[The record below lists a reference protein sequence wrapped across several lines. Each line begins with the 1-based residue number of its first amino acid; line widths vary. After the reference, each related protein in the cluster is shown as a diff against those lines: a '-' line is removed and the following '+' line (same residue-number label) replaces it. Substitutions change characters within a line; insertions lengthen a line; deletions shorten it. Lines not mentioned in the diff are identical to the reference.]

1 MVPGC
6 VTGLLYGS
14 HMDLYLDCNATTPPD
29 PAVVEAMLPYLTDRF
44 GNAASAH
51 PRGRAAAFAVER
63 ARDRVADLLGV
74 ASRRIVWTSGATEA
88 INTALKGLAETR
100 APGRG
105 RLLVGATEHKAVLDT
120 AEWLSWRR
128 GVRVD
133 VVPVDVHGRV
143 DLDALGVL
151 LGPDVFAVAVMGANN
166 ETGVVN
172 PVGDVRSLA
181 AASGASYVCDATQM
195 PGKVACALSEVD
207 YVAVSAH
214 KVYGPQGV
222 GALVI
227 PPAHQGIDALVHGG
241 GHERGLRSGT
251 LNLAGVVGFGVA
263 AELAVAQLDV
273 DRRRLAGLRDR
284 LVGQLGQE
292 IGGVSVHGAAVAR
305 LPNTAS
311 VRLAGVD
318 ADALIVGVP
327 EVAFSSGSACT
338 SAVPTPSHVL
348 TAMGLSDAEA
358 SETVRLSLGR
368 STSEADVDAA
378 VGYIAAAAARLR
390 ELNGAA

>member
-1 MVPGC
+1 VVPLC
-6 VTGLLYGS
+6 VAELPYGS
-14 HMDLYLDCNATTPPD
+14 GMDIYLDHNATTPPD
-29 PAVVEAMLPYLTDRF
+29 PAVVDAMLPHLRERF

-51 PRGRAAAFAVER
+51 PRGRAASAAVER
-63 ARDRVADLLGV
+63 ARAAVAGLLGV
-74 ASRRIVWTSGATEA
+74 VPQRIVWTSGATEA
-88 INTALKGLAETR
+88 VNTALKGLAETR
-100 APGRG
+100 GSDRS

-128 GVRVD
+128 GVQVD
-133 VVPVDVHGRV
+133 VVPVDDDGRV

-166 ETGVVN
+166 ETGVLN
-172 PVGDVRSLA
+172 PVGDLQALA
-181 AASGASYVCDATQM
+181 AAAGATYVCDATQL
-195 PGKVACALSEVD
+195 PGKVACDLFGVD

-214 KVYGPQGV
+214 KVYGPQGL

-227 PPAHQGIDALVHGG
+227 PPSRQGIDALVHGG

-251 LNLAGVVGFGVA
+251 INLAGVVGFGVA
-263 AELAVAQLDV
+263 AELAAATLDV
-273 DRRRLAGLRDR
+273 DRGRLADLRDR
-284 LVGQLGQE
+284 LVDRLGRQV
-292 IGGVSVHGAAVAR
+292 GGITVHGAAVER

-311 VRLAGVD
+311 VRLAGVE

-348 TAMGLSDAEA
+348 TAMGLSDVEA
-358 SETVRLSLGR
+358 SETIRLSLGR
-368 STSEADVDAA
+368 STTEEDVDMA
-378 VGYIAAAAARLR
+378 VDRIAAAAARLR
-390 ELNGAA
+390 EVNGAA